1 MRSDV
6 WPWVI
11 LSSPLLGALVA
22 AASAKHLSRPTAI
35 VAGFCAGLS
44 CAVLP
49 NLLRADG
56 DELGLVLLVSIP
68 YLPFLIVGA
77 FLGAAVGRRR

>member
-1 MRSDV
+1 MRSHI

-22 AASAKHLSRPTAI
+22 AALAKRSSRPAAI

-44 CAVLP
+44 CAVVP
-49 NLLRADG
+49 NLVRADL

-68 YLPFLIVGA
+68 YLPFLVAAA